1 MLVVDDDDR
10 MRIAAVKLLNHLGFD
25 TLQARDGLEALAL
38 AEQRRDRIQLILM
51 DLSMPRLN
59 GEEAYR
65 ELRQRGIL
73 VPVILSSGFQ
83 EIEALKRFRGQ
94 GLAGFLQKPYKF
106 NVITKMLRETMEPR
120 VQSLLKNNT

>member
-10 MRIAAVKLLNHLGFD
+10 MRNAAVKLLNHLGFD
-25 TLQARDGLEALAL
+25 TLHARDGLEALEL
-38 AEQRRDRIQLILM
+38 VESRRDRIQLILM
-51 DLSMPRLN
+51 DLSMPRMG

-83 EIEALKRFRGQ
+83 ETEALRRFRGQ
-94 GLAGFLQKPYKF
+94 GLAGFLQKPYKH
-106 NVITKMLRETMEPR
+106 NVLVNMLRETLAPCPE
-120 VQSLLKNNT
+120 